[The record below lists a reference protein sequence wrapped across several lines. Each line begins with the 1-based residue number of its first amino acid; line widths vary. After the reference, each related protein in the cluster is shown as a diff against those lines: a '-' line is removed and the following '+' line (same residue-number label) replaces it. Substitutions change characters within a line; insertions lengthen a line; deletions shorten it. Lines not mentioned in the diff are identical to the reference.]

1 MSDKEE
7 KTIGQVVAERRGKGA
22 DPVQNTSTVPYEDN
36 SRKQILQSLTANI
49 RNDYVEVDLPSR
61 GKFYDKPVLIRPFS
75 FEEERMMMTA
85 SKANGK
91 DLINN
96 LMARCVQGVDI
107 RELVLPDKIYLLF
120 KLREIS
126 YGNEYKVSIQCTEC
140 SEPNDLII
148 EIDKLGVDL
157 MPAEESITA
166 ILQLPGADQ
175 EVEVGLLRVKDEN
188 ILTDTRKVLDNL
200 YLFINR
206 VADVT
211 DKDIIRAFVRK
222 LPAKDISI
230 LKNAILNK
238 TWGLDSSVHFV
249 CNHCEGTNLSDLPL
263 NADFFSVNSGD

>member
-7 KTIGQVVAERRGKGA
+7 KTIGQVVAERLGKGTPEQTTA
-22 DPVQNTSTVPYEDN
+22 SVPYEDT
-36 SRKQILQSLTANI
+36 SRKQILQNLTANI
-49 RNDYVEVDLPSR
+49 RNDYVEVELPSR
-61 GKFYDKPVLIRPFS
+61 GKFYSEPVLIRPFS

-85 SKANGK
+85 SKASGK

-96 LMARCVQGVDI
+96 LMARCIQGVDV
-107 RELVLPDKIYLLF
+107 RDLVLPDKIYLLF

-126 YGNEYKVSIQCTEC
+126 YGNEYKVNIQCQEC
-140 SEPNDLII
+140 DNPNELII

-166 ILQLPGADQ
+166 IIHLPGADQ

-206 VADVT
+206 VSDVT

-222 LPAKDISI
+222 LPARDVSI

-238 TWGLDSSVHFV
+238 SWGLDSNVHFV
-249 CNHCEGTNLSDLPL
+249 CSQCEATNLSDLPL